1 MDKKNSQWQYNVF
14 CDGIPADQ
22 IVPKPEVSFCFNA
35 EDIKQ
40 GQLGNCYFVA
50 ALASLAVNPWI
61 LKDRIPKFKEYGCKS
76 KSF

>member
-1 MDKKNSQWQYNVF
+1 
-14 CDGIPADQ
+14 
-22 IVPKPEVSFCFNA
+22 VPKPEVSFCFSA

-61 LKDRIPKFKEYGCKS
+61 LKDRIPKFKEYGSKS